1 MKELLDR
8 KGMLDEKLQ
17 AALRGVESDE
27 RRNEI
32 KGMRQSTLLAISM
45 EKKKSK
51 KKKAAAPENG
61 MENGAGED
69 VMES

>member
-1 MKELLDR
+1 
-8 KGMLDEKLQ
+8 MLDEKLQ

-32 KGMRQSTLLAISM
+32 KSMRQSTLLAISM

-51 KKKAAAPENG
+51 KKKKKKKAAAPENG

-69 VMES
+69 AMES